1 MKVIALLIVA
11 LGGLTGD
18 WMVSLA
24 LGVLWLGYLL
34 LNVTGGV
41 PVLFA
46 AYAFQWMQV
55 CSGFLYSLITGRTLE
70 AIYASDY
77 RTMMYLGLVSIL
89 ALAVGIRLGYD
100 FLAHRAAEHPIDRP
114 VLSDGWLWILYGGS
128 LATTATVQALA
139 WEFPMLTQ
147 PILALTFARL
157 AILYLLLRRLVA
169 PEFQFVPLAAVVA
182 LEIVL
187 GLTSYF
193 AGFREPLVLATLA
206 VLEVFDRRRVSHWAT
221 ATALVATASFMG
233 LLWLGVRVE
242 YRRDFADVEMF
253 AESQDMRLARLQEL
267 TQGWWKQDSH
277 EFWWN
282 LDLLMDRLWT
292 VYYPAL
298 AVARVPSALPHTD
311 GALMSAAL
319 AHVFMP
325 RVLFP
330 DKPPLP
336 SDSEMVRQYSG
347 VWVAGADQNT
357 SIAFGYV
364 AESYVDFGI
373 PLMFVPMVIWGVFVG
388 VSYRALQ
395 VFIRHREV
403 AVPVLTVVFWLSVY
417 LFERSWAK
425 TMGLTGTM
433 LIYVGGVA
441 FIVDQW
447 LIYTAKRRM
456 LSVGDRARATGLH
469 FDVQGSKFKVHS

>member
-1 MKVIALLIVA
+1 VKVAAIAIVLLGA
-11 LGGLTGD
+11 LTGD
-18 WMVSLA
+18 AMVALS
-24 LGVLWLGYLL
+24 LGVLLAGYWL
-34 LNVTGGV
+34 LNINSSV

-46 AYAFQWMQV
+46 AFTFQWIQV
-55 CSGFLYSLITGRTLE
+55 CSGFFYTLVTGRALE
-70 AIYASDY
+70 ATHASDY
-77 RTMMYLGLVSIL
+77 RTMMHLGLLSIL
-89 ALAVGIRLGYD
+89 ALAAGIRLGYEV
-100 FLAHRAAEHPIDRP
+100 LARRTTAHSIDTPI
-114 VLSDGWLWILYGGS
+114 VSNTTLWVLYGGS
-128 LATTATVQALA
+128 LGATATMQSLA
-139 WEFPMLTQ
+139 WQYPLLTQ

-169 PEFQFVPLAAVVA
+169 PQLNVVALGGVVA
-182 LEIVL
+182 LEVVL

-206 VLEVFDRRRVSHWAT
+206 ILEVFDRRKTAHWAT
-221 ATALVATASFMG
+221 AAVLVATASFLG

-242 YRRDFADVEMF
+242 YRRDFADIEMF
-253 AESQDMRLARLQEL
+253 EESRDMRLARLQEL
-267 TQGWWKQDSH
+267 TEGWWKRDSH

-292 VYYPAL
+292 IYYPAL

-311 GALMSAAL
+311 GQLMANAL

-330 DKPPLP
+330 DKPVLE

-347 VWVAGADQNT
+347 VWVAGADENT

-364 AESYVDFGI
+364 AESYLDFGV
-373 PLMFVPMVIWGVFVG
+373 PLMFVPMLLWGVVVG
-388 VSYRALQ
+388 SAYRVLQ
-395 VFIRHREV
+395 VAIRHREV
-403 AVPVLTVVFWLSVY
+403 AVPVLTVIFWLCVY

-433 LIYVGGVA
+433 LVYVGGVA
-441 FIVDQW
+441 FFVDQ
-447 LIYTAKRRM
+447 LLLQREFK
-456 LSVGDRARATGLH
+456 VQRA
-469 FDVQGSKFKVHS
+469 KFKVPVHP

>member
-1 MKVIALLIVA
+1 
-11 LGGLTGD
+11 
-18 WMVSLA
+18 
-24 LGVLWLGYLL
+24 
-34 LNVTGGV
+34 V

-46 AYAFQWMQV
+46 AFTFQWVQV
-55 CSGFLYSLITGRTLE
+55 TSGFFYTLLTDR
-70 AIYASDY
+70 ALQPTYASDY
-77 RTMMYLGLVSIL
+77 RMMMYLGLFSIFAL
-89 ALAVGIRLGYD
+89 ALGIRVGYGV
-100 FLAHRAAEHPIDRP
+100 LARFTVDRSSDTPILNNAA
-114 VLSDGWLWILYGGS
+114 LWMVYAGS
-128 LATTATVQALA
+128 LAATAAVQSLA
-139 WEFPMLTQ
+139 WRYPMLTQ

-169 PEFQFVPLAAVVA
+169 PQLNIVAFGGVVG
-182 LEIVL
+182 LEVIL

-206 VLEVFDRRRVSHWAT
+206 VLEVFDRRRMSHWAT
-221 ATALVATASFMG
+221 ACALAVSASFLG

-242 YRRDFADVEMF
+242 YRRDFVAVEMF
-253 AESQDMRLARLQEL
+253 EESRDMRLARLQEL
-267 TQGWWKQDSH
+267 TEGWWKRDSH

-311 GALMSAAL
+311 GRLMTAAL

-336 SDSEMVRQYSG
+336 SDSEMVREYSG
-347 VWVAGADQNT
+347 VWVAGAEENT

-364 AESYVDFGI
+364 AESYLDFGV
-373 PLMFVPMVIWGVFVG
+373 PGMFVPMLFWGVFVG
-388 VSYRALQ
+388 ASYRALQ
-395 VFIRHREV
+395 VLIRHREV
-403 AVPVLTVVFWLSVY
+403 AVPVLTVVFWLCVY

-441 FIVDQW
+441 FVLDR
-447 LIYTAKRRM
+447 LLLGMALKRA
-456 LSVGDRARATGLH
+456 SVGVALRPPPPAESRKLIAD
-469 FDVQGSKFKVHS
+469 S

>member
-1 MKVIALLIVA
+1 MTAAAIVVLVLGLLARDPMVA
-11 LGGLTGD
+11 A
-18 WMVSLA
+18 MLA
-24 LGVLWLGYLL
+24 VLWLGYRLL
-34 LNVTGGV
+34 DLKDGV

-46 AYAFQWMQV
+46 AFAFQWMQV
-55 CSGFLYSLITGRTLE
+55 CSGFLYTLVTGRALE
-70 AIYASDY
+70 ATLASDY
-77 RTMMYLGLVSIL
+77 RRMMYLGLVSIL
-89 ALAVGIRLGYD
+89 VFAAGV
-100 FLAHRAAEHPIDRP
+100 RAAYDYLSRTTKLRPIDDP
-114 VLSDGWLWILYGGS
+114 IASNGSLWMLYAGS
-128 LATTATVQALA
+128 LAATATMQTLA
-139 WEFPMLTQ
+139 WQYPMLTQ

-169 PEFQFVPLAAVVA
+169 PQFNVVA
-182 LEIVL
+182 LAGVVGLEVVL

-206 VLEVFDRRRVSHWAT
+206 VLEVFDRRKAAHWAT
-221 ATALVATASFMG
+221 AGVLFVSASLLG

-242 YRRDFADVEMF
+242 YRRDFADIEMF
-253 AESQDMRLARLQEL
+253 EESRELRLARLQEL

-282 LDLLMDRLWT
+282 LDELMDRLWT

-298 AVARVPSALPHTD
+298 AIARVPSTLPHTD
-311 GALMSAAL
+311 GELMKAAII
-319 AHVFMP
+319 HVTMP

-336 SDSEMVRQYSG
+336 SDSEMVRHYSG

-364 AESYVDFGI
+364 AESYVDFGV
-373 PLMFVPMVIWGVFVG
+373 PMMFIPMVIWGLFIG
-388 VSYRALQ
+388 ASYRVLQ
-395 VFIRHREV
+395 LLVRHREV
-403 AVPVLTVVFWLSVY
+403 AVPVLTVIFWLCVY

-441 FIVDQW
+441 F
-447 LIYTAKRRM
+447 LIDRVLIHTSTRRA
-456 LSVGDRARATGLH
+456 SNVPYARRLH
-469 FDVQGSKFKVHS
+469 ANPSNARS

>member
-1 MKVIALLIVA
+1 MKLGAIMVILSGLLV
-11 LGGLTGD
+11 GD
-18 WMVSLA
+18 PLVTLS
-24 LGVLWLGYLL
+24 LGVLWLGYWL
-34 LNVTGGV
+34 LNIGGSV

-46 AYAFQWMQV
+46 AFAFQWIQIT
-55 CSGFLYSLITGRTLE
+55 SGFFYTLTTGRALE
-70 AIYASDY
+70 AVHGSDY
-77 RTMMYLGLVSIL
+77 RTMMYLSLFSIL
-89 ALAVGIRLGYD
+89 ALAAGMRLGYEL
-100 FLAHRAAEHPIDRP
+100 LAQHTVDRSVDTPI
-114 VLSDGWLWILYGGS
+114 LSDGALWVLYGGS
-128 LATTATVQALA
+128 LAATATLQALA
-139 WEFPMLTQ
+139 WQYPMLTQ

-157 AILYLLLRRLVA
+157 SILYLLLRRLVS
-169 PEFQFVPLAAVVA
+169 PQLYVVA
-182 LEIVL
+182 FAGVVAFEVVL

-221 ATALVATASFMG
+221 ACTLAVTASFLG

-242 YRRDFADVEMF
+242 YRRDFADIEMF
-253 AESQDMRLARLQEL
+253 EESRDMRLARLQEL
-267 TQGWWKQDSH
+267 TEGWWKRDSH

-298 AVARVPSALPHTD
+298 ALARVPSTLPHTD
-311 GALMSAAL
+311 GRLMTAAL

-330 DKPPLP
+330 DKPALP
-336 SDSEMVRQYSG
+336 SDSEMVREYSG
-347 VWVAGADQNT
+347 VWVAGAEENT

-364 AESYVDFGI
+364 AESYLDFGV
-373 PLMFVPMVIWGVFVG
+373 PGMFVPMLIWGMFVG
-388 VSYRALQ
+388 ASYRGMQ
-395 VFIRHREV
+395 VLIRHREV
-403 AVPVLTVVFWLSVY
+403 AVPVLTVVFWLCVY

-441 FIVDQW
+441 FIVDRF
-447 LIYTAKRRM
+447 LLGAARKRM
-456 LSVGDRARATGLH
+456 WTGRAPQYELQAEIRELKAE
-469 FDVQGSKFKVHS
+469 S

>member
-1 MKVIALLIVA
+1 
-11 LGGLTGD
+11 
-18 WMVSLA
+18 
-24 LGVLWLGYLL
+24 
-34 LNVTGGV
+34 
-41 PVLFA
+41 
-46 AYAFQWMQV
+46 
-55 CSGFLYSLITGRTLE
+55 
-70 AIYASDY
+70 
-77 RTMMYLGLVSIL
+77 
-89 ALAVGIRLGYD
+89 
-100 FLAHRAAEHPIDRP
+100 
-114 VLSDGWLWILYGGS
+114 
-128 LATTATVQALA
+128 
-139 WEFPMLTQ
+139 MLTQ

-169 PEFQFVPLAAVVA
+169 PQLNIVAFGGVVG
-182 LEIVL
+182 LEVIL

-206 VLEVFDRRRVSHWAT
+206 VLEVFDRRRMSHWAT
-221 ATALVATASFMG
+221 ACALAVSASFLG

-242 YRRDFADVEMF
+242 YRRDFVAVEMF
-253 AESQDMRLARLQEL
+253 EESRDMRLARLQEL
-267 TQGWWKQDSH
+267 TEGWWKRDSH

-311 GALMSAAL
+311 GRLMTAAL

-336 SDSEMVRQYSG
+336 SDSEMVREYSG
-347 VWVAGADQNT
+347 VWVAGAEENT

-364 AESYVDFGI
+364 AESYLDFGV
-373 PLMFVPMVIWGVFVG
+373 PGMFVPMLFWGVFVG
-388 VSYRALQ
+388 ASYRALQ
-395 VFIRHREV
+395 VLIRHREV
-403 AVPVLTVVFWLSVY
+403 AVPVLTVVFWLCVY

-441 FIVDQW
+441 FVLDR
-447 LIYTAKRRM
+447 LLLGMALKRA
-456 LSVGDRARATGLH
+456 SVGVALRPPPPAESRKLIAD
-469 FDVQGSKFKVHS
+469 S

>member
-1 MKVIALLIVA
+1 MKIAALLIVA

-24 LGVLWLGYLL
+24 LGALGLGYLL
-34 LNVTGGV
+34 LRVHGGV

-55 CSGFLYSLITGRTLE
+55 CSGFFYTLLTGRVLE
-70 AIYASDY
+70 ASYASDY
-77 RTMMYLGLVSIL
+77 RTMMYLGLASIL
-89 ALAVGIRLGYD
+89 ALAAGIRLGYD
-100 FLAHRAAEHPIDRP
+100 FLAQRAPEHPIDRP
-114 VLSDGWLWILYGGS
+114 IVSDWWLWLLYGGS

-139 WEFPMLTQ
+139 WEFPLLTQ

-187 GLTSYF
+187 GMTSYF

-206 VLEVFDRRRVSHWAT
+206 VLEVFDRRRVGHWAT
-221 ATALVATASFMG
+221 AGVLVATASFMG

-242 YRRDFADVEMF
+242 YRRDFADIEMF

-267 TQGWWKQDSH
+267 AQGWWKQDSH

-330 DKPPLP
+330 EKPPLP

-364 AESYVDFGI
+364 AESYLDFGI
-373 PLMFVPMVIWGVFVG
+373 PLMFVPMIIWGAFVG
-388 VSYRALQ
+388 VSYRTLQ
-395 VFIRHREV
+395 VMIRHREV
-403 AVPVLTVVFWLSVY
+403 AVPVLTVVFWLCVY

-447 LIYTAKRRM
+447 LIHTAKRRM
-456 LSVGDRARATGLH
+456 QLVEDHDIASD
-469 FDVQGSKFKVHS
+469 FDLDVHQSEFEAQS